1 MREINHIGE
10 IVELVDKIQTIQ
22 DLSVPV
28 EIAVRDLINE
38 PVIKP
43 FDNLED
49 IHEETDQENGPPT
62 DRNLVKI
69 LPVEKL
75 VSFGFQP
82 LGRKPKKRRMIMV
95 DRTENDELEDKKI
108 KT

>member
-1 MREINHIGE
+1 M
-10 IVELVDKIQTIQ
+10 
-22 DLSVPV
+22 PV

-43 FDNLED
+43 WDNLED
-49 IHEETDQENGPPT
+49 IHEETDSESGPPT

-82 LGRKPKKRRMIMV
+82 
-95 DRTENDELEDKKI
+95 
-108 KT
+108 

>member
-10 IVELVDKIQTIQ
+10 IVEFVDKMQNIQ

-43 FDNLED
+43 WDNLED
-49 IHEETDQENGPPT
+49 IHEETD
-62 DRNLVKI
+62 
-69 LPVEKL
+69 
-75 VSFGFQP
+75 
-82 LGRKPKKRRMIMV
+82 
-95 DRTENDELEDKKI
+95 
-108 KT
+108 